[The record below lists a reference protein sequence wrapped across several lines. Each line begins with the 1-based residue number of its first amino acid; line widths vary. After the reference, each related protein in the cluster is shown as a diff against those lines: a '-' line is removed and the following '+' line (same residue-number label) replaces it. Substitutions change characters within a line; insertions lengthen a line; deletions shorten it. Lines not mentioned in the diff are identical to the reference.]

1 MLFGAEVTAHDLD
14 LCSYSELSFRPVF
27 SILYFSQDWYFSLSV
42 FAVFPGAGVSPD
54 KLLAY
59 LGSLETASL

>member
-1 MLFGAEVTAHDLD
+1 MTLMYAVILNCLSVLFFVSCTSLRTSTS
-14 LCSYSELSFRPVF
+14 L
-27 SILYFSQDWYFSLSV
+27 SLSV

-59 LGSLETASL
+59 LGSLEIASL